1 MNEVACV
8 FRPLVEE
15 VRARRIPPEKLLHG
29 LPVALEELGNPR
41 RRISWDDFAEL
52 AQRCS
57 EVLGPD
63 AFEEIAARSAEAAV
77 PRPLRWLLARVGT
90 VRGAYRI
97 SPFWGPRVF
106 RATRAECELL
116 PDGRVREVIE
126 ILPGYRESPEFFYG
140 VRGLL
145 RATPRLFG
153 QPEARVELESDGRR
167 GEFLIEPAPPP
178 GPRRPRGAPVSQ
190 SDPVERLARALSRAR
205 GWHELPGVAARLLQR
220 ELGVRGATLT
230 RARSSSHAPEAL
242 AETGDR
248 SGRPASARPLVF
260 AGRKVGWLSLWTP
273 GEAPLGEE
281 AERRLH
287 ALRPLLA
294 FLVESLQLAD
304 ANQRL
309 TQLLE
314 NNLSD
319 WKRVEAV
326 LEKIAGETGADG
338 DPLLASA
345 IPPFAGT
352 VLLIEDDELRRW
364 RGRRE
369 IEAQGHPVVAT
380 ASDLSDLPL
389 GDPASGP
396 IRLVVADLESSALQ
410 PESIRRIARLHPELR
425 GVLLV
430 ALRRT

>member
-29 LPVALEELGNPR
+29 IPVTLEELGNPR

-57 EVLGPD
+57 ELLGPD
-63 AFEEIAARSAEAAV
+63 AFEEIAARSAEAAL
-77 PRPLRWLLARVGT
+77 PRPLRWLLARVGS
-90 VRGAYRI
+90 VHSAYRI

-106 RATRAECELL
+106 RATRSACEVL
-116 PDGRVREVIE
+116 PDGRVRELIE
-126 ILPGYRESPEFFYG
+126 ILPEYRESPEFFRG

-153 QPEARVELESDGRR
+153 QPDARVELESDGRR
-167 GEFLIEPAPPP
+167 GEFLIELEPPP
-178 GPRRPRGAPVSQ
+178 RPHRPRGARRVSQ
-190 SDPVERLARALSRAR
+190 ADPVERLARAFSRAR

-220 ELGVRGATLT
+220 ELGVRGAALS
-230 RARSSSHAPEAL
+230 RARSAAHEPEAL
-242 AETGDR
+242 VETGDR

-260 AGRKVGWLSLWTP
+260 AGRTVGWLSLWTP
-273 GEAPLGEE
+273 GERPLGEE
-281 AERRLH
+281 AEQRLH

-294 FLVESLQLAD
+294 FLVESLQLAE

-314 NNLSD
+314 DNLSD
-319 WKRVEAV
+319 WKRVEAA
-326 LEKIAGETGADG
+326 LERIVGETGPEG
-338 DPLLASA
+338 DPLVSA

-352 VLLIEDDELRRW
+352 VLLIGDDELRRW

-369 IEAQGHPVVAT
+369 IEAQGHPVVAIG
-380 ASDLSDLPL
+380 SDLSDLPL
-389 GDPASGP
+389 GHPASGP
-396 IRLVVADLESSALQ
+396 IRLVVADLENSALQ
-410 PESIRRIARLHPELR
+410 LESIRRIARLHPELR
-425 GVLLV
+425 GVLLL
-430 ALRRT
+430 APRRL

>member
-8 FRPLVEE
+8 FRPLVDE

-29 LPVALEELGNPR
+29 LPIELEQLGNPR
-41 RRISWDDFAEL
+41 RRISWDDFTELARRCAEL
-52 AQRCS
+52 
-57 EVLGPD
+57 LGPE
-63 AFEEIAARSAEAAV
+63 AFEELAARSAEAAL
-77 PRPLRWLLARVGT
+77 PRPLRWLLGRAGD
-90 VRGAYRI
+90 VRSAYRI

-106 RATRAECELL
+106 RATRAKCELL

-126 ILPGYRESPEFFYG
+126 ILPAYRESPEFFRG

-153 QPEARVELESDGRR
+153 QPEARVEVESDGRR
-167 GEFLIEPAPPP
+167 GEFLIEPATR
-178 GPRRPRGAPVSQ
+178 PRRLRSRSPRVGQP
-190 SDPVERLARALSRAR
+190 DPVERLARALGRAQ
-205 GWHELPGVAARLLQR
+205 GWPELPGVAARLLQR
-220 ELGVRGATLT
+220 ELGVLGAALSRGRFAWHGESLV
-230 RARSSSHAPEAL
+230 EAG
-242 AETGDR
+242 ER
-248 SGRPASARPLVF
+248 VGRPASTRSLVF
-260 AGRKVGWLSLWTP
+260 GGRTVGWLSLWTP
-273 GEAPLGEE
+273 GAQPLGEE

-294 FLVESLQLAD
+294 FLVESLSVAE
-304 ANQRL
+304 ANERL

-314 NNLSD
+314 SNLSD

-326 LEKIAGETGADG
+326 LEKIAGETAAEG
-338 DPLLASA
+338 DPLLTSA

-364 RGRRE
+364 RRRRE

-380 ASDLSDLPL
+380 PSDPSALPV
-389 GDPASGP
+389 GDPATGP
-396 IRLVVADLESSALQ
+396 IRLVVAELENAVLV
-410 PESIRRIARLHPELR
+410 PESLRRIARLHPELR

-430 ALRRT
+430 SNRRS